1 MSSQADTMCISV
13 GECVCVG
20 VGVGVSSSHSG
31 GGRRTRE
38 RRRYRED
45 VEKTCSRC
53 YWKGEDV
60 DWHGSDTRL
69 FTIQRACSR
78 VTCVDLCGWEKKKK
92 RKTALWVACRL
103 LHPVVRVRGRWWLR
117 QASSSGLSLRALK
130 MEQLGLLSY
139 VNSICG
145 VFFVR
150 FFCCCCCCCRSQ
162 ALPRNGWNLSTAS
175 EKKKNWYN

>member
-38 RRRYRED
+38 RRRNRKD

-103 LHPVVRVRGRWWLR
+103 LHPVVRVRGHTVSFWLGWR
-117 QASSSGLSLRALK
+117 RLGARMPFIHCVQRRESTRKKTVLLNSKRESELLKRASKQWR
-130 MEQLGLLSY
+130 
-139 VNSICG
+139 
-145 VFFVR
+145 
-150 FFCCCCCCCRSQ
+150 
-162 ALPRNGWNLSTAS
+162 
-175 EKKKNWYN
+175 